1 MTKNVA
7 LLLGAGLV
15 AVVIGAVFLFRE
27 VIDGGGHGARLETR
41 RVEIGAPKGTQ
52 VYAKLPDAIEQHLG
66 DLVDNSLAVDVPI
79 GASVILRHQKKEK
92 TFPPDIWENGK
103 IVWHPEPA
111 APKPTSP
118 RVVSVS
124 VNAVPWAEVFI
135 KTPRN

>member
-27 VIDGGGHGARLETR
+27 VIDGDGHGARLETR
-41 RVEIGAPKGTQ
+41 RVEIGAPRGTQ
-52 VYAKLPDAIEQHLG
+52 VYAKLPGENEQHLG

-92 TFPPDIWENGK
+92 TLSSRYMGERKDSL
-103 IVWHPEPA
+103 A
-111 APKPTSP
+111 D
-118 RVVSVS
+118 
-124 VNAVPWAEVFI
+124 
-135 KTPRN
+135 